1 MAANADTTQAG
12 SVYTEE
18 MRQTLLRAQA
28 GDAGALPQLRQLL
41 DERPDLWKEV
51 GDLAWHA
58 REAMVA
64 LAAGQSLLVKESV
77 RRRLDELQAELA
89 GPAPSPLEKLLVER
103 VVVCWAQAYLADL
116 DALGKDRAG
125 TLQASFSQRRQSA
138 AQARYL
144 AAAKQLAVVR
154 KLCKAAPSPVQ
165 LLKYPV
171 HEAGGDAVGNRIR
184 ATPPPAAAAAAN

>member
-1 MAANADTTQAG
+1 
-12 SVYTEE
+12 

-125 TLQASFSQRRQSA
+125 SQQASFAQRRQSA

-144 AAAKQLAVVR
+144 AAVKQLAAVR

-171 HEAGGDAVGNRIR
+171 HETGTDAVGIRAR